1 MRIERHYE
9 DDGIRY
15 RVVEQPRR
23 RYPAKPLRRFR
34 TPLTAPDPDE
44 ALAPLDD
51 EHASMAERVLR
62 EGIRGR
68 RRWSTLRSRS
78 GLKFSPLI
86 VETEIVPQLCRHAGL
101 IVEDVW
107 RAERWIVDAFQVD
120 EGVRSW
126 LGLVDP
132 EQLRRELD
140 DELRRPSLRAALAA
154 GPPKGIDWRS
164 FAFVLRSG
172 ERVLE
177 LHEHGVIPSAREL
190 AGLVDHTKAWT
201 PRRKEL
207 LAELLGSPFEELVS
221 VLDRQLGIRGPIT
234 HPEGGLWAS
243 AIGTVDLAVGDAVG
257 MVLVENLETFRTL
270 SALAEAGWIVVH
282 VPGGPPPAEC
292 ELVTRLSTLAPELL
306 IEAAFDLDPA
316 GIRVARLLQERTG
329 VDLETRAMTPDL
341 LNDAPHKLDLTDWD
355 REQLGRLD
363 GNAGPLEALRAE
375 IASTGRKV
383 EQEVLQRRL
392 LKVIGEPLLPAFA
405 SGDAHRRSRFPAG

>member
-1 MRIERHYE
+1 LRTERHHE
-9 DDGIRY
+9 DAGIRY
-15 RVVEQPRR
+15 RVIEQPRQ
-23 RYPAKPLRRFR
+23 RYPVKPLRRFR
-34 TPLTAPDPDE
+34 TPLGAPDPDE

-51 EHASMAERVLR
+51 EHAAMAERVLR

-78 GLKFSPLI
+78 GPKFSPLI
-86 VETEIVPQLCRHAGL
+86 VETEIVPDLCRHAGL

-107 RAERWIVDAFQVD
+107 RQERWVLDAFQVD
-120 EGVRSW
+120 ESMRTW

-132 EQLRRELD
+132 EQLRRDLD
-140 DELRRPSLRAALAA
+140 EELRRPRLRAALEA
-154 GPPKGIDWRS
+154 GPPKNVDWRS
-164 FAFVLRSG
+164 FAFVLRAG

-177 LHEHGVIPSAREL
+177 LREHGVVPSAREL

-207 LAELLGSPFEELVS
+207 LADLLGAPFEELVS
-221 VLDRQLGIRGPIT
+221 VLDRQLGIRGPVT

-243 AIGTVDLAVGDAVG
+243 AIGTVDLTVGDAAG

-270 SALAEAGWIVVH
+270 SALAEDGWIVVH

-292 ELVTRLSTLAPELL
+292 ELVTRLATLAPELP

-316 GIRVARLLQERTG
+316 GIRIARLLQERTG
-329 VDLETRAMTPDL
+329 VALETRAMAPDL
-341 LNDAPHKLDLTDWD
+341 LTGAPHQLELTDWD
-355 REQLGRLD
+355 RDQLTRLD
-363 GNAGPLEALRAE
+363 GTSGPLEALRAE
-375 IASTGRKV
+375 IAATSRKV

-392 LKVIGEPLLPAFA
+392 LDVLGSSSSAA
-405 SGDAHRRSRFPAG
+405 CAART

>member
-1 MRIERHYE
+1 MRTERHY
-9 DDGIRY
+9 DDTGIRY
-15 RVVEQPRR
+15 RIVEQPRQ

-34 TPLTAPDPDE
+34 TPLAAPDPGE

-51 EHASMAERVLR
+51 EHTSMAERVLR

-68 RRWSTLRSRS
+68 RRWATLRRRS
-78 GLKFSPLI
+78 GPKFSPLI
-86 VETEIVPQLCRHAGL
+86 VETELIPDLCRHAGL

-107 RAERWIVDAFQVD
+107 RHERWVVDAFQVD
-120 EGVRSW
+120 ESMRSW

-140 DELRRPSLRAALAA
+140 EELRRPPLRAALAA

-164 FAFVLRSG
+164 FAFVLRAG

-177 LHEHGVIPSAREL
+177 LREHGVMPSAREL

-207 LAELLGSPFEELVS
+207 VAELLGAPFEKLVS
-221 VLDRQLGIRGPIT
+221 MLDRQLGIRGPVT
-234 HPEGGLWAS
+234 NPEGGLWAS
-243 AIGTVDLAVGDAVG
+243 AIGTVDLTVGNAVG

-270 SALAEAGWIVVH
+270 SALAESAWIVVH

-292 ELVTRLSTLAPELL
+292 ELVARLAALTPELP

-316 GIRVARLLQERTG
+316 GIRIARVLQERTG
-329 VDLETRAMTPDL
+329 VDLSTSAMTPDL
-341 LNDAPHKLDLTDWD
+341 LNDAPHHLELTEWD
-355 REQLGRLD
+355 RERVIRLD
-363 GNAGPLEALRAE
+363 GRAGSLEPLRAE
-375 IASTGRKV
+375 IASSGRKV

-392 LKVIGEPLLPAFA
+392 LEVLVGQPNIVTA
-405 SGDAHRRSRFPAG
+405 